1 MTTQMI
7 IALAILV
14 LMIVMIMSDKFSF
27 GAPSLLACCLL
38 VLTGTSTIADA
49 FSGFVDTN
57 IVMISGFLAVTAAL
71 QKTSFMARIKGVMSD
86 LAAKGGFKAYV
97 LILLVVLGLV
107 FGLALVLTKEGG
119 ILANRVWFNICD
131 KVVSFFRAIPFIIL
145 LAFIAPFTQLIVG
158 TQIGTTAA
166 LVPLSLGVFP
176 FFARQVEVALE
187 SVDRGKIEAAQAL
200 GATNLDIIFD
210 VYLSEARAELVRVST
225 VTLISL
231 IGLTAMAGAIGAG
244 GLGNTAIA
252 YGYNRFNNDVTVVA
266 TLLVLILVLIVQLV
280 GDWLTKRLNHQVR

>member
-1 MTTQMI
+1 MSELISKYLPNVASLGWTGDSGWGTAIFQTIFMT
-7 IALAILV
+7 
-14 LMIVMIMSDKFSF
+14 FW
-27 GAPSLLACCLL
+27 P
-38 VLTGTSTIADA
+38 
-49 FSGFVDTN
+49 
-57 IVMISGFLAVTAAL
+57 AV
-71 QKTSFMARIKGVMSD
+71 V
-86 LAAKGGFKAYV
+86 GG
-97 LILLVVLGLV
+97 ILGLV
-107 FGLALVLTKEGG
+107 FGLTLVLTKEGG

-131 KVVSFFRAIPFIIL
+131 KIVSFFRAIPFIIL
-145 LAFIAPFTQLIVG
+145 LAFIAPFTQLLVG

-200 GATNLDIIFD
+200 GSTNWDIIFD

-280 GDWLTKRLNHQVR
+280 GDWLAKKLNHQVR

>member
-1 MTTQMI
+1 MSELISKYLPNVASLGWSGDSGWGTAIFQTLYMT
-7 IALAILV
+7 
-14 LMIVMIMSDKFSF
+14 FW
-27 GAPSLLACCLL
+27 P
-38 VLTGTSTIADA
+38 
-49 FSGFVDTN
+49 
-57 IVMISGFLAVTAAL
+57 AV
-71 QKTSFMARIKGVMSD
+71 I
-86 LAAKGGFKAYV
+86 GG
-97 LILLVVLGLV
+97 LLGLV